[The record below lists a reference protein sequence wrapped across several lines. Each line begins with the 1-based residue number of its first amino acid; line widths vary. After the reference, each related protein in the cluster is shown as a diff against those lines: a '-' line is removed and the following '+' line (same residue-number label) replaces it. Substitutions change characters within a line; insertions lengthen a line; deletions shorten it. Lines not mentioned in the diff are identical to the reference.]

1 MSRFGR
7 HRSSK
12 QRGSTEPVRSPTG
25 TVLKAIDADMEGMMS
40 DFDALPHMP
49 TVLASIQSALQSGRS
64 DAQHVAKL
72 VGSDVALTAQILRV
86 VNSAYYGLSRPIL
99 DLRYAVAY
107 LGFSEVY
114 RIVLTVAVV
123 QGLEIEDQEGVERF
137 WHHSFYAAIV
147 AKYVAGLYDR
157 LVDPGE
163 LWPAAL
169 LHDVGQLVYLKLYPK
184 HFAAIE
190 EHRTT
195 HSCTLAEAE
204 NALGLPSHTSLGAM
218 LCQKWHLP
226 ETLADVCEYH
236 ELKDPERA
244 AGSDT
249 AIAFRRL
256 VAASSILAELAEG
269 QLSPE
274 AREQQG
280 RQVRKLLKITSTEFI
295 RLMASVYDMRADA
308 EEFAKSVT

>member
-7 HRSSK
+7 DSK
-12 QRGSTEPVRSPTG
+12 PKTRKVAQPVRSPTG
-25 TVLKAIDADMEGMMS
+25 TVLKAIDADMESMIG
-40 DFDALPHMP
+40 DFDVLPTMP
-49 TVLASIQSALQSGRS
+49 TVLANIQSALQSGRS

-123 QGLEIEDQEGVERF
+123 QGLEVDDPKAVERF
-137 WHHSFYAAIV
+137 WHHSFYTAIV

-169 LHDVGQLVYLKLYPK
+169 LHDVGQLVYMKLYPK
-184 HFAAIE
+184 HYQAIE
-190 EHRTT
+190 AHKQE

-204 NALGLPSHTSLGAM
+204 TSLSLPSHTVLGAM
-218 LCQKWHLP
+218 LCKKWHLP
-226 ETLADVCEYH
+226 DTLADVCEH
-236 ELKDPERA
+236 HGLKVPERVE
-244 AGSDT
+244 GSET
-249 AIAFRRL
+249 MIAFRRL
-256 VAASSILAELAEG
+256 VGASSILTELAEG
-269 QLSPE
+269 HLSPE

-280 RQVRKLLKITSTEFI
+280 RQVRKLLKITSEDFI
-295 RLMASVYDMRADA
+295 RLMASVYDMRSDADA
-308 EEFAKSVT
+308 FTAAVL